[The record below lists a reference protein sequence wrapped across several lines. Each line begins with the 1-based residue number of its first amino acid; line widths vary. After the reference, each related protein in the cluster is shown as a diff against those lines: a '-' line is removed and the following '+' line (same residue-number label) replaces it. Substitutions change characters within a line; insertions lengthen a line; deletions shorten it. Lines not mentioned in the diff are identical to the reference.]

1 MIGHSHTS
9 TSTEHP
15 KLPNE
20 PFFSWLRDQTALLV
34 SQVPAVLTSVYLLA
48 ALVYYVAH
56 VGERSAD
63 YMRYPTI
70 LLSVDYAHL
79 IVLGLFIIMVI
90 GFLEDNER
98 GSYRV
103 GVAFRRIFG
112 KDLEPRESARRLDN
126 SKAQLRLFKR
136 YFLWFWCL
144 MLLLYISF
152 AFSDSVE
159 GFNGSHFDEPWLAL
173 ELAWRLTFPTLGLAL
188 NNLSLLYLFLCFL
201 VLSSS
206 SDHNAEL
213 SHKRSRWLCLAVIIV
228 LTALFPAFNAL
239 NFCMMGR
246 DAHFW
251 IFGVNAKEF
260 IESSTIVFNAISG
273 PQALLLPG
281 GSLPGS
287 EGEDPP
293 LPALLSLA

>member
-1 MIGHSHTS
+1 MV
-9 TSTEHP
+9 
-15 KLPNE
+15 
-20 PFFSWLRDQTALLV
+20 LV
-34 SQVPAVLTSVYLLA
+34 
-48 ALVYYVAH
+48 
-56 VGERSAD
+56 
-63 YMRYPTI
+63 
-70 LLSVDYAHL
+70 
-79 IVLGLFIIMVI
+79 
-90 GFLEDNER
+90 
-98 GSYRV
+98 
-103 GVAFRRIFG
+103 
-112 KDLEPRESARRLDN
+112 LDVT
-126 SKAQLRLFKR
+126 
-136 YFLWFWCL
+136 
-144 MLLLYISF
+144 LYISF

-188 NNLSLLYLFLCFL
+188 NNLSLLYLFFCFL

-260 IESSTIVFNAISG
+260 IESSTIVFNAVSG